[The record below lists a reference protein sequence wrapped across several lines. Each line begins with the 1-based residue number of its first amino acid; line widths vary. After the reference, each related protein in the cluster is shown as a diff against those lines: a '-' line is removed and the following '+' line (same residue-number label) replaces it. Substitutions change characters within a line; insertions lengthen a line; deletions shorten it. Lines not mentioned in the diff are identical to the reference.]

1 MADIIRSAAVERFER
16 QIIEKGESLVDKWS
30 HLLDV
35 EGAPAVENAY
45 DRFALAT
52 MLETANKVLAK
63 EALQTTTVFGQN
75 YVKAMLGMTRQI
87 FPRMFGTRLVSVQ
100 PLDRPSG
107 QIFHLSITRDD
118 NSTLGV
124 RPQDDASGLDYS
136 QYIASRTYADHANG
150 EGGAID
156 RGMKLS
162 ITSSTV
168 EVTKVKKLKTE
179 ASWELQTDLAAV
191 HDLNAMELL
200 QGAATDEIAQELDA
214 SIVVAVRN
222 AAIANGTVTFG
233 KAPAG
238 YPIEK
243 WSSRIQ
249 RAILEGHKIIRRK
262 SLRDPNVMVV
272 GMNAYIELN
281 DLAGFRVSPNLNW
294 DTATYGVM
302 PVGSLNGQYEVFLSP
317 YIPDNEIL
325 LGRRGSGFLDAG
337 IVYSPYVALFV
348 SDRFF
353 DVNTQRT
360 VQSFASRYEI
370 FTVSN
375 TLYARI
381 VLDESATGIVT
392 PSGSINH

>member
-16 QIIEKGESLVDKWS
+16 QIIEKGEGLVEKWG
-30 HLLDV
+30 HMLDV
-35 EGAPAVENAY
+35 EGAPKIENAY

-52 MLETANKVLAK
+52 MLETTNKVLAK
-63 EALQTTTVFGQN
+63 EALQTTSVFGAN

-107 QIFHLSITRDD
+107 QIFHLSVTRDD
-118 NSTLGV
+118 DSTLGV
-124 RPQDDASGLDYS
+124 RPQDDASGMGYS
-136 QYIASRTYADHANG
+136 QYVVSRTYADHSNG
-150 EGGAID
+150 EGGAIAK
-156 RGMKLS
+156 GMKLG

-168 EVTKVKKLKTE
+168 EVSKVKKLKTE

-200 QGAATDEIAQELDA
+200 QGAAVDEIAQELDA

-222 AAIANGTVTFG
+222 AAIANGTVVFG
-233 KAPAG
+233 AAPEG
-238 YPIEK
+238 YPVEK
-243 WSSRIQ
+243 WPSRIQ

-272 GMNAYIELN
+272 GMDAYIELL
-281 DLAGFRVSPNLNW
+281 DLSGFQMAPNLNW
-294 DTATYGVM
+294 ETSTYGVL

-317 YIPDNEIL
+317 HIPDNEIL

-348 SDRFF
+348 SDRSF

-370 FTVSN
+370 FTISS

-381 VLDESATGIVT
+381 VLDEYSTGITT
-392 PSGSINH
+392 P